1 MFFRFYHIDTCFCPL
16 NEKLALYYP
25 YAFDEVSRHNLSNDI
40 ELLPIIE
47 EDAIRFACNAVVV
60 GNNVV
65 MHQGSEHTAKQLEK
79 VGYQTHFVDMS
90 EFLKS
95 GGSSKCCTLALEF

>member
-1 MFFRFYHIDTCFCPL
+1 M
-16 NEKLALYYP
+16 YYP
-25 YAFDEVSRHNLSNDI
+25 YAFDEVSRHNLANEV
-40 ELLPIIE
+40 ELLPIVE
-47 EDAIRFACNAVVV
+47 EDAVRFACNAVVV
-60 GNNVV
+60 GKNVV

-95 GGSSKCCTLALEF
+95 GGSSKCCTLALE